1 MGPRSAALKRMRGF
15 ADAIR
20 WLAVLLLG
28 ALIGIAAGRYV
39 IDRPTIAAESVVA
52 PETVRVEEGTLG
64 RSLRLPATGTW
75 DVAGTIQ
82 SPAGGVIT
90 AVVAGS
96 GLLERG
102 SVLLRINERPLVLV
116 PGSVP
121 AFRDLRLGTS
131 GRDVTALQRH
141 LASLGYKVDISLS
154 RYSSVTTAAVRSW
167 QRSLGM
173 PRTGVVEFGDVV
185 FLPEAAFAAPLR
197 WTDSVALGAA
207 LAAGTPILELLAP
220 SPTLTIDFGGSAP
233 AQLSPGLAADVEFSN
248 GAHRTVSLSSIHQ
261 DQGRTWA
268 TLDPLEG
275 ALCAGAEC
283 LELVP
288 PAGETPVDV
297 TFILVPE
304 TTGPL
309 VPVAAVQS
317 DAAGRAFVELPDG
330 SRKTV
335 TVRVASGG
343 SAIVDGVSVG
353 DEIVLP

>member
-15 ADAIR
+15 AGAIR
-20 WLAVLLLG
+20 WLIVLLLG

-39 IDRPTIAAESVVA
+39 IDRPTVAAESVVT

-90 AVVAGS
+90 AVVAAS
-96 GLLERG
+96 GLLEPG
-102 SVLLRINERPLVLV
+102 SVLLRINERPVVLV

-121 AFRDLRLGTS
+121 AFRALRLGTS

-141 LASLGYKVDISLS
+141 LAGLGYKVDSSLR
-154 RYSSVTTAAVRSW
+154 RYSKVTAAAVRSW
-167 QRSLGM
+167 QRFLGM
-173 PRTGVVEFGDVV
+173 PPTGVVELGDVV
-185 FLPEAAFAAPLR
+185 FLPQTAFGAPLR
-197 WTDSVALGAA
+197 WTDSVALGAT
-207 LAAGTPILELLAP
+207 LGAGTPILEQLAP

-233 AQLSPGLAADVEFSN
+233 AQLGPGLAAEVVFSN
-248 GAHRTVSLSSIHQ
+248 GARRMVSLSTIHQ

-268 TLDPLEG
+268 TLDPLEE
-275 ALCAGAEC
+275 ALCAGLEC

-297 TFILVPE
+297 TFTLIPR

-309 VPVAAVQS
+309 VPVATIQS

-330 SRKTV
+330 TRKTV
-335 TVRVASGG
+335 KVRVASGG